1 MTGFE
6 WQTFGVKKIFSI
18 LSGLL
23 VMGKK
28 VFCKQTAD
36 LVKKSF
42 GPTCTHEY
50 YNFTKFH
57 QNQMKNKKVLL
68 IACLVDVSSDKVLL
82 RSR

>member
-1 MTGFE
+1 MTGFG
-6 WQTFGVKKIFSI
+6 WRTFGVKKIFSI

-42 GPTCTHEY
+42 EPAC
-50 YNFTKFH
+50 FDSWF
-57 QNQMKNKKVLL
+57 L
-68 IACLVDVSSDKVLL
+68 IAWVKQTSSENFVKIEAVVFEIIK
-82 RSR
+82 